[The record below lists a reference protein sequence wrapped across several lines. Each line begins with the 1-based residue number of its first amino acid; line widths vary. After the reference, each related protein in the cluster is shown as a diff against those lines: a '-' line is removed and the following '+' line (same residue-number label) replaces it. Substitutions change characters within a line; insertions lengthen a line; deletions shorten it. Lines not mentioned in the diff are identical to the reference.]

1 MNKEI
6 IIIFSIIINIIISI
20 IIIIILL
27 HGVTSIKISFYDF
40 LFSNKNEEVYNLC
53 RWSMMKY
60 VQECFRNRSV
70 IFFGGNK
77 LNFTL
82 KQRKV

>member
-1 MNKEI
+1 MFFFSVVIADHRFRIPACPLCSADQFSIRMNKEI
-6 IIIFSIIINIIISI
+6 IIIFSIIINII

-53 RWSMMKY
+53 R
-60 VQECFRNRSV
+60 
-70 IFFGGNK
+70 
-77 LNFTL
+77 
-82 KQRKV
+82 

>member
-1 MNKEI
+1 MFFFLLSLLITEPACPLCSADQFSIRMNKEI
-6 IIIFSIIINIIISI
+6 IIISSIIINIII

-53 RWSMMKY
+53 R
-60 VQECFRNRSV
+60 
-70 IFFGGNK
+70 
-77 LNFTL
+77 
-82 KQRKV
+82 

>member
-6 IIIFSIIINIIISI
+6 IIIFSIIINIII

-60 VQECFRNRSV
+60 VQECFRKRSV
-70 IFFGGNK
+70 IFWGGNK

>member
-6 IIIFSIIINIIISI
+6 IIIFSIIINIII

-70 IFFGGNK
+70 IFLGEIS
-77 LNFTL
+77 
-82 KQRKV
+82 

>member
-1 MNKEI
+1 MFFFLLSLLITEPACPLCSADQFSIRMNKEI
-6 IIIFSIIINIIISI
+6 IIIFSIIINIIII

-53 RWSMMKY
+53 R
-60 VQECFRNRSV
+60 
-70 IFFGGNK
+70 
-77 LNFTL
+77 
-82 KQRKV
+82 

>member
-6 IIIFSIIINIIISI
+6 IIISSIIINIIII

-70 IFFGGNK
+70 IFWGGHK

>member
-6 IIIFSIIINIIISI
+6 IIIFSIIINIIN

-70 IFFGGNK
+70 IFWGGNK

>member
-1 MNKEI
+1 MFFFSVVIADHRFRIPACPLCSADQFSIRMNKEI
-6 IIIFSIIINIIISI
+6 IIIFSIIINIII

-53 RWSMMKY
+53 R
-60 VQECFRNRSV
+60 
-70 IFFGGNK
+70 
-77 LNFTL
+77 
-82 KQRKV
+82 

>member
-6 IIIFSIIINIIISI
+6 IIISSIIINIIII
-20 IIIIILL
+20 IITIILL

>member
-6 IIIFSIIINIIISI
+6 IIIFSIIINIIII

-82 KQRKV
+82 KQSKV

>member
-1 MNKEI
+1 MFFFLLSLLITEPACPLCSADQFSIRMNKEI
-6 IIIFSIIINIIISI
+6 IIISSIIINII

-53 RWSMMKY
+53 R
-60 VQECFRNRSV
+60 
-70 IFFGGNK
+70 
-77 LNFTL
+77 
-82 KQRKV
+82 

>member
-1 MNKEI
+1 MFFFSVVIADHRFRIPACPLCSADQFSIRMNKEI
-6 IIIFSIIINIIISI
+6 IIIFSIIINI

-53 RWSMMKY
+53 R
-60 VQECFRNRSV
+60 
-70 IFFGGNK
+70 
-77 LNFTL
+77 
-82 KQRKV
+82 

>member
-1 MNKEI
+1 MFFFLLSLLITEPACPLCSADQFSIRMNKEI
-6 IIIFSIIINIIISI
+6 IIISSIIINIIII

-53 RWSMMKY
+53 R
-60 VQECFRNRSV
+60 
-70 IFFGGNK
+70 
-77 LNFTL
+77 
-82 KQRKV
+82 

>member
-1 MNKEI
+1 MFFFLLSLLITEPACPLCSADQFSIRMNKEI
-6 IIIFSIIINIIISI
+6 IIISSIIINIIIIII

-53 RWSMMKY
+53 R
-60 VQECFRNRSV
+60 
-70 IFFGGNK
+70 
-77 LNFTL
+77 
-82 KQRKV
+82 